1 MNIPVHTASSVT
13 GVGQGSADR
22 RNKGSEH
29 MTLGVNQLIGIRVV
43 AAGSV
48 TMASAGSSSTGVVTF
63 PQALDST
70 DSYVAFAT
78 PVVTASGSA
87 PSNTYAVWGL
97 DVNGFKVVS
106 ATAAHGQTVN
116 WHVIRLA

>member
-1 MNIPVHTASSVT
+1 MNIPANTASSVT

-29 MTLGVNQLIGIRVV
+29 MTLGVNQLIGVRVV

-48 TMASAGSSSTGVVTF
+48 VLASSGSSSTGVITF

-70 DSYVAFAT
+70 DSYAAFCS

-87 PSNTYAVWGL
+87 PTGTYAVWGL

-106 ATAAHGQTVN
+106 GTGSNGQTV
-116 WHVIRLA
+116 